1 MDKKNIL
8 ITIGVICGMVAVL
21 ALVDKMTSNPLVECQ
36 TYVENWRIEELNKI
50 KKQYESNMEVNK
62 AKLEEIYACDVNGCT
77 SVKEAIAERANYES
91 SRIEIKYN
99 NKLKVC
105 SGQK

>member
-36 TYVENWRIEELNKI
+36 TYVENWR
-50 KKQYESNMEVNK
+50 
-62 AKLEEIYACDVNGCT
+62 LEERSKVKKEYENRIEINKHQLNEIYSCEGVSCT
-77 SVKEAIAERANYES
+77 TVKEALVEKADYGLHMV
-91 SRIEIKYN
+91 EIKYN
-99 NKLKVC
+99 NKLKAC
-105 SGQK
+105 SR